1 MIYQVIEYFND
12 FFGYDDL
19 KKKHTKEF
27 LEVEEYDCNLK
38 IKSLDDWYSELTNL
52 IKSYCNYWAMDE
64 YKRNAYDLAYKD
76 KKHSDFYTRLKSLN
90 AKIGVYKQLF
100 YGKLP

>member
-1 MIYQVIEYFND
+1 
-12 FFGYDDL
+12 
-19 KKKHTKEF
+19 
-27 LEVEEYDCNLK
+27 
-38 IKSLDDWYSELTNL
+38 
-52 IKSYCNYWAMDE
+52 MDE

-100 YGKLP
+100 YEKLP

>member
-1 MIYQVIEYFND
+1 
-12 FFGYDDL
+12 
-19 KKKHTKEF
+19 
-27 LEVEEYDCNLK
+27 
-38 IKSLDDWYSELTNL
+38 
-52 IKSYCNYWAMDE
+52 MDE

-90 AKIGVYKQLF
+90 SKIGLYKQLF